1 MMRSGKKN
9 EKKTENLLL
18 IGKTKEEILDLLG
31 DEFNFYPE
39 SVWRYLLSKSWYGRK
54 KILYLEFEDDIV
66 IRKSVIFT
74 YEKIRKW

>member
-1 MMRSGKKN
+1 MRSGKKN